1 MFKCGTFS
9 GYRERRASTR
19 GKTRRR
25 WTRGERRSSAT
36 NIEKGFA
43 ILASPEGDSS
53 LFRTYGPA
61 LCLTPLRNKE
71 QHSVEERLCLFF
83 SMCIRIL
90 VLVSLGLREKTTDG
104 LSCQLIA
111 RPAVSAAVRGFLLIL
126 HLHFYLCFT
135 ISYAFLVIAYLCKR
149 HISCVFSTSE
159 EETRPSKCN
168 VIPNDGFSFLLD
180 LIFIRNPP

>member
-1 MFKCGTFS
+1 
-9 GYRERRASTR
+9 
-19 GKTRRR
+19 
-25 WTRGERRSSAT
+25 
-36 NIEKGFA
+36 
-43 ILASPEGDSS
+43 
-53 LFRTYGPA
+53 
-61 LCLTPLRNKE
+61 
-71 QHSVEERLCLFF
+71 
-83 SMCIRIL
+83 MCIRIL

-159 EETRPSKCN
+159 EEARPYTCN

-180 LIFIRNPP
+180 LIFITNPP